1 MGILGNRRRTLPAGR
16 HCGNSEASESPKSS
30 PRRSPRSSPRDTTRS
45 SSRPCLV
52 STEEALMEWGG
63 QLREASQEGRL
74 PLELYH
80 TSRRRGQ
87 GEADKYESRQKY
99 VSRSMSLDQKWA
111 SELRN
116 LE

>member
-1 MGILGNRRRTLPAGR
+1 MAGKY
-16 HCGNSEASESPKSS
+16 CAVDEVAESPKSS

-80 TSRRRGQ
+80 TSRRHG
-87 GEADKYESRQKY
+87 GGDADKYESRQKY
-99 VSRSMSLDQKWA
+99 ASGSMSLDQKWA
-111 SELRN
+111 CQLRK
-116 LE
+116 LHTS